1 MEAQPQYPLKEAMGM
16 TDSLTGLPNGRAWD
30 EGLRKELARAKRGAH
45 DVSIALVD
53 LDDFDAYQHAHG
65 GLAAEVLLCDAAHA
79 WRLALRVYDLIARVG
94 TGGFAVLLTECGG
107 YALQP
112 VERLRAATPG
122 SQTCS
127 AGFAI
132 WNWLETAETLTARAN
147 AALREAKQQGG
158 DCAVLAQY

>member
-1 MEAQPQYPLKEAMGM
+1 MEARPQYPLKEAMGM

-30 EGLRKELARAKRGAH
+30 EGLRKELARAKRGSH
-45 DVSIALVD
+45 DVSVALVD
-53 LDDFDAYQHAHG
+53 LDDFGAYQHAHG
-65 GLAAEVLLCDAAHA
+65 ELAAEVLLCDAAHA
-79 WRLALRVYDLIARVG
+79 WRLAIRVCDLIARVG
-94 TGGFAVLLTECGG
+94 GDGFAVLLTECAG
-107 YALQP
+107 YAPQP
-112 VERLRAATPG
+112 VERLRTATPA

-132 WNWLETAETLTARAN
+132 WNWLETAESLTARAN